1 MQEIST
7 LLGENA
13 SQEQPLISAPA
24 PPAPEAASLIPENQE
39 QQLPE
44 AKRPKLQT
52 ISWP

>member
-13 SQEQPLISAPA
+13 SQEQALISA
-24 PPAPEAASLIPENQE
+24 PPAPEAASSIPENEE

>member
-13 SQEQPLISAPA
+13 SQEQPLISA
-24 PPAPEAASLIPENQE
+24 PAPEAASLIPENQE